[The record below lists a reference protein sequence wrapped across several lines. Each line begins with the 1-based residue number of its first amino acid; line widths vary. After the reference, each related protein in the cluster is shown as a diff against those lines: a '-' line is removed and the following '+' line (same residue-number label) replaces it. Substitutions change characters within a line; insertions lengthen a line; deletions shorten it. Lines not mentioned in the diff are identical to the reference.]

1 MRKTFLL
8 LAAICCTVINSLA
21 DNVITY
27 RADQKLPEVTG
38 NYNTGLHTNAFNA
51 NILAHTFSN
60 GTGTIVFSDKLTTI
74 GENAF
79 YNCPNVLSLTIPN
92 SVTSIGRYAFDRV
105 CNVEYNGTANVS
117 DSGARCLNGY
127 VENNLVYSDATKTK
141 LCGCPSFVSGAMV
154 IPNTVTTIGMN
165 AFVACKGITSV
176 TIPNSVTTI
185 GIQAF
190 DGMSNITELTIP
202 ASVTSIGWDAFR
214 DWSKSLTSIRVE
226 EGNAN
231 YDSRNNCNALIE
243 TATNTLV
250 LGCANT
256 VIPNT
261 ITVIGDYAFS
271 ECKNLPSIT
280 IPTGVTR
287 IEGSAFIRCNLTEV
301 ILPSSLTQIGSQAF
315 FYCNQLTKIICLATT
330 PPACYG
336 GSYPSF
342 QGLDKST
349 PVYVPSGS
357 IAAYKS
363 AEEWKEFTSIK
374 AYTKNYAVA
383 IKGAW
388 VTADNSAD
396 ILNDGTVSYDEI
408 SNTLTLNNA
417 DITDNYDI
425 VATWQDLTIQCIG
438 NNTLY
443 ANGSSNNGIY
453 ADGGKVTITGPGSLL
468 VKSSGHSAID
478 TQNDL
483 TIQGGCTVT
492 AQSEY
497 FFALSIAGG
506 MLTVDNATLIAK
518 GNNKY
523 ATINGCNNLVLK
535 DAEITS
541 AHTYDVT
548 KHRFLN
554 AAGESAMDDI
564 IISGKSTALLP
575 VFKADSQT
583 PNKFI
588 HNGQLLIERNGKVYN
603 AAGMLMK

>member
-21 DNVITY
+21 GNVITY

-60 GTGTIVFSDKLTTI
+60 GTGTIVFSDELTTI

-243 TATNTLV
+243 TATKTLV

-261 ITVIGDYAFS
+261 ITIIGEYAFS
-271 ECKNLPSIT
+271 YNRQKEK
-280 IPTGVTR
+280 
-287 IEGSAFIRCNLTEV
+287 
-301 ILPSSLTQIGSQAF
+301 
-315 FYCNQLTKIICLATT
+315 YII
-330 PPACYG
+330 
-336 GSYPSF
+336 
-342 QGLDKST
+342 
-349 PVYVPSGS
+349 
-357 IAAYKS
+357 
-363 AEEWKEFTSIK
+363 
-374 AYTKNYAVA
+374 
-383 IKGAW
+383 
-388 VTADNSAD
+388 
-396 ILNDGTVSYDEI
+396 
-408 SNTLTLNNA
+408 
-417 DITDNYDI
+417 
-425 VATWQDLTIQCIG
+425 
-438 NNTLY
+438 
-443 ANGSSNNGIY
+443 AN
-453 ADGGKVTITGPGSLL
+453 
-468 VKSSGHSAID
+468 
-478 TQNDL
+478 
-483 TIQGGCTVT
+483 
-492 AQSEY
+492 
-497 FFALSIAGG
+497 
-506 MLTVDNATLIAK
+506 
-518 GNNKY
+518 
-523 ATINGCNNLVLK
+523 
-535 DAEITS
+535 
-541 AHTYDVT
+541 
-548 KHRFLN
+548 
-554 AAGESAMDDI
+554 
-564 IISGKSTALLP
+564 
-575 VFKADSQT
+575 
-583 PNKFI
+583 
-588 HNGQLLIERNGKVYN
+588 
-603 AAGMLMK
+603 